1 MANNWLKYMQKIWWQ
16 KIIFLWIYQSEMP
29 EIKEKIW
36 LKNSYLAYNKKQKM
50 IFGISIFIN
59 PIDVIY
65 PIKEKNR
72 WKGSKIEHILLHT
85 TWTSQAARKES

>member
-1 MANNWLKYMQKIWWQ
+1 
-16 KIIFLWIYQSEMP
+16 
-29 EIKEKIW
+29 
-36 LKNSYLAYNKKQKM
+36 M

-85 TWTSQAARKES
+85 T